1 MSMDDRVRRAV
12 VAGTLGAL
20 SIFLGLTR
28 LGFIPWFAGAA
39 LTIMHVPV
47 IIGAVIEG
55 PVVGLIVGILFGV
68 TSLFQAAVAPVG
80 AFDPFFTNPVVS
92 ILPRL
97 FIGPVAWFVFRAIR
111 SRNIAVGAVVA
122 GIVGSIT
129 NTVLVL
135 GSLGLVYGGAILG
148 LMQQFE
154 LGDSLLAF
162 FGGIAV
168 ANGLPEAGLSAVIT
182 LAVVGAWRLTA
193 AGKRT
198 VAGWSGRDE
207 SLSRDREESS
217 GPSAGDA

>member
-1 MSMDDRVRRAV
+1 MSAEEENMDDRVRRAV

-28 LGFIPWFAGAA
+28 LGFIPWFAGAS

-55 PVVGLIVGILFGV
+55 PVVGLIVGALFGGF
-68 TSLFQAAVAPVG
+68 SLLQAAIAPTGPIDV
-80 AFDPFFTNPVVS
+80 FFTNPMVS

-97 FIGPVAWFVFRAIR
+97 LIGPVAWFVFRAIR
-111 SRNIAVGAVVA
+111 RSNISVAAVIAAILGTA
-122 GIVGSIT
+122 T
-129 NTVLVL
+129 NTVFVL
-135 GSLGLVYGGAILG
+135 GMLGVLGAIPWAVVG
-148 LMQQFE
+148 TV
-154 LGDSLLAF
+154 
-162 FGGIAV
+162 AV

-193 AGKRT
+193 AGKRA
-198 VAGWSGRDE
+198 VAGWASRDE
-207 SLSRDREESS
+207 SLSRDREEPS